1 MQDMKEKFNKVIEIL
16 KDSNQNSTNE
26 NSQIKK
32 LVENLINR
40 LDQAEDRLSGLE
52 DNVDELEYLD
62 NNRKNE
68 RK

>member
-32 LVENLINR
+32 SVENLINR

>member
-1 MQDMKEKFNKVIEIL
+1 MKEKFNKVIEIL

-32 LVENLINR
+32 SVENLINR